1 MSFRAA
7 LVQMRS
13 GTDAAQ
19 NLADATRL
27 IKEAVA
33 AKAHFISTPE
43 MTNIFEPDR
52 ERLKAIARPE
62 AEDEAVA
69 AFGELAKAHNVWL
82 HAGSFA
88 LKGVAG
94 KLVNRSLLFSPEGK
108 IAARYD
114 KIHLFDVDLPN
125 GDKYRESA
133 TYAGGQDAVVV
144 DTPLARF
151 GFSICYDMRFPLLYH
166 ALGKEG
172 VGVIVVPAAF
182 TKPTGEAHWH
192 VLLRARAIE
201 TGSFIFAAAQ
211 GGQHDS
217 GRETYGHSL
226 IVNPWGEIIDEAGI
240 EPGLVVADI
249 DLAEVATARAR
260 IPTLSNARS
269 FVLKRAPS
277 VVI

>member
-1 MSFRAA
+1 MIIKAA

-13 GTDAAQ
+13 GTDAGR
-19 NLADATRL
+19 NLADATGF
-27 IKEAVA
+27 IKQA
-33 AKAHFISTPE
+33 ASGGAQFISTPE

-52 ERLKAIARPE
+52 ERLKSIARVE
-62 AEDEAVA
+62 AEDEAVK
-69 AFGELAKAHNVWL
+69 AFAVLALDQKIWL

-88 LKGVAG
+88 LKGATG

-108 IAARYD
+108 VVARYD

-144 DTPLARF
+144 ETPLARF

-172 VGVIVVPAAF
+172 VSVIVVPAAF

-201 TGSFIFAAAQ
+201 TGSFVLAAAQ
-211 GGQHDS
+211 GGKHDS

-226 IVNPWGEIIDEAGI
+226 IINPWGEVLAEGGIDPALI
-240 EPGLVVADI
+240 VADL
-249 DLAEVATARAR
+249 DLTEVAAARAR
-260 IPTLSNARS
+260 IPALANTKP
-269 FVLKRAPS
+269 FVLKRA
-277 VVI
+277 

>member
-13 GTDAAQ
+13 GTDGVR
-19 NLADATRL
+19 NLADVTNL

-33 AKAHFISTPE
+33 AKAQFISTPE

-52 ERLKAIARPE
+52 ERLKAIARSE
-62 AEDEAVA
+62 SEDQAVKT
-69 AFGELAKAHNVWL
+69 FGELAKAHKVWL

-88 LKGVAG
+88 LKGATG

-133 TYAGGQDAVVV
+133 TYAGGEDAVVV
-144 DTPLARF
+144 DTPLAKF

-211 GGQHDS
+211 GGKHDS

-226 IVNPWGEIIDEAGI
+226 IINPWGEVIGEGGL

-249 DLAEVATARAR
+249 DLGEVAAARAR
-260 IPTLSNARS
+260 IPALTNARS
-269 FVLKRAPS
+269 FVLKRA
-277 VVI
+277 

>member
-1 MSFRAA
+1 MSFKAA

-13 GTDAAQ
+13 GTDATR
-19 NLADATRL
+19 NLADATGF
-27 IKEAVA
+27 IKEAVSKGA
-33 AKAHFISTPE
+33 DFVSTPE

-52 ERLKAIARPE
+52 ERLKSIARVE
-62 AEDEAVA
+62 QDDDAVK
-69 AFGELAKAHNVWL
+69 AFAELAEAHKIWL

-88 LKGVAG
+88 LKGEKG
-94 KLVNRSLLFSPEGK
+94 KLVNRGLLFSPEGK

-133 TYAGGQDAVVV
+133 TYAGGEDAVVV
-144 DTPLARF
+144 DTPLAKF

-166 ALGKEG
+166 TLGKEG

-201 TGSFIFAAAQ
+201 TGSFVLAAAQ
-211 GGQHDS
+211 AGRHDS

-226 IVNPWGEIIDEAGI
+226 IVNPWGEILAEAGI
-240 EPGLVVADI
+240 EPGLIMADL
-249 DLAEVATARAR
+249 DLGEVASARAR
-260 IPTLSNARS
+260 IPALNNARP
-269 FVLKRAPS
+269 FVLKRA
-277 VVI
+277 

>member
-1 MSFRAA
+1 MSFKAA

-13 GTDAAQ
+13 GTDATR
-19 NLADATRL
+19 NLADATGF
-27 IKEAVA
+27 IKEAA
-33 AKAHFISTPE
+33 RSGAQFISTPE

-52 ERLKAIARPE
+52 ERLKSIARVE
-62 AEDEAVA
+62 AEDEAVKAFA
-69 AFGELAKAHNVWL
+69 ALALAHNIWL

-88 LKGVAG
+88 LKGATG

-108 IAARYD
+108 VAARYD

-133 TYAGGQDAVVV
+133 TYTGGQDAVVA
-144 DTPLARF
+144 DTPLAKF

-172 VGVIVVPAAF
+172 VSVMVVPAAF

-201 TGSFIFAAAQ
+201 TGSFVLAAAQ
-211 GGQHDS
+211 GGKHDS

-226 IVNPWGEIIDEAGI
+226 IINPWGEVLAEGGID
-240 EPGLVVADI
+240 PGLIMADL
-249 DLAEVATARAR
+249 DLNEVTAARAR
-260 IPTLSNARS
+260 IPALANTKP
-269 FVLKRAPS
+269 FVLKRA
-277 VVI
+277 

>member
-1 MSFRAA
+1 MSFKAA

-13 GTDAAQ
+13 GTDPKR
-19 NLADATRL
+19 NLADVTGF
-27 IKEAVA
+27 ITEAAGQA
-33 AKAHFISTPE
+33 AQFVSTPE

-52 ERLKAIARPE
+52 ERLKSIVRVE
-62 AEDEAVA
+62 AEDEAVK
-69 AFGELAKAHNVWL
+69 AFAERAKDLKIWL

-88 LKGVAG
+88 LKGESG

-133 TYAGGQDAVVV
+133 TYAGGQSAVVA

-166 ALGKEG
+166 TLGKES

-201 TGSFIFAAAQ
+201 TGSFVLAAAQ
-211 GGQHDS
+211 GGKHDS

-226 IVNPWGEIIDEAGI
+226 IVNPWGVVLAEVGL
-240 EPGLVVADI
+240 EPGIITADI
-249 DLAEVATARAR
+249 DLAEVASARAR
-260 IPTLSNARS
+260 IPAIANARS
-269 FVLKRAPS
+269 FVLKRA
-277 VVI
+277 